1 VMPPAPVTG
10 EDGAAG
16 LGAAGAAGAAGL
28 GVAGAGAGAA
38 GFVAAGVTEAAGLVG
53 AAGLRAGALRA
64 AVFRA
69 EGLRAALLAVLRAGF
84 LATVLRA
91 GFLALVL
98 RAGLRALVLRALVF
112 RAVAPRRALLAVVFL
127 LLAVRFFPLVLVAM
141 VSAPILPIAA
151 LYPSSGRV
159 SPRITPPLVQACR
172 PA

>member
-1 VMPPAPVTG
+1 MMPPAPVTG

-28 GVAGAGAGAA
+28 GVAGAGAA
-38 GFVAAGVTEAAGLVG
+38 GFVAAGVTEAAGLVE
-53 AAGLRAGALRA
+53 AALRAGALRA

-69 EGLRAALLAVLRAGF
+69 AGLRAALLAVLRAGF
-84 LATVLRA
+84 LAAVLRA

-127 LLAVRFFPLVLVAM
+127 LLVVRFFPLVLVAM

-151 LYPSSGRV
+151 LDRSSGRV
-159 SPRITPPLVQACR
+159 PARITPPLVQACR

>member
-84 LATVLRA
+84 LAAVLRA

-98 RAGLRALVLRALVF
+98 RAGLRALVF

-141 VSAPILPIAA
+141 VSAPILPIAT
-151 LYPSSGRV
+151 LDPSSGRV
-159 SPRITPPLVQACR
+159 PPRITPPLVQACR

>member
-1 VMPPAPVTG
+1 MMPPAPVTG

-28 GVAGAGAGAA
+28 GVAGAGAA

-127 LLAVRFFPLVLVAM
+127 LLVVRFFPLVLVAM
-141 VSAPILPIAA
+141 VSAPILPSAA
-151 LYPSSGRV
+151 LDRSSGRV
-159 SPRITPPLVQACR
+159 PARITPPLVQACR